1 MWFHIW
7 PEVMTRTKHWNTNKM
22 RKTQR
27 RRSCWVFHV
36 NKNISF
42 DCNRFTCSH
51 ILSQKHKKETAL
63 RFFHRLHII
72 PGKCFQNLWR
82 EFVLWSLYIKCTE
95 LNWQLVLPSS
105 SDVLHQLHWITCMY
119 STVQKSWAPPFLYL
133 LLTKPEYWIL
143 KWNCK
148 HKVMQYI
155 VHLHLWPHLLLN
167 TMWSL
172 CVIFRTHQ
180 AHLCTSAAFCSV
192 LCHENHLICHNFNDG
207 NYFVLFIEKL
217 ETVFA

>member
-22 RKTQR
+22 HKTQR
-27 RRSCWVFHV
+27 RMSCWVFYV

-42 DCNRFTCSH
+42 DCKRFTCSH
-51 ILSQKHKKETAL
+51 ILSQKNKKETAL
-63 RFFHRLHII
+63 RLFPPSPDYSRQVF
-72 PGKCFQNLWR
+72 PKSMEK
-82 EFVLWSLYIKCTE
+82 EFVLWSLYIKRTE

-105 SDVLHQLHWITCMY
+105 SDVLHQLHWITCMCG
-119 STVQKSWAPPFLYL
+119 TVQKSWAPLFLYL

-155 VHLHLWPHLLLN
+155 VHLHILTSLKANIWYDLL
-167 TMWSL
+167 
-172 CVIFRTHQ
+172 
-180 AHLCTSAAFCSV
+180 
-192 LCHENHLICHNFNDG
+192 
-207 NYFVLFIEKL
+207 YF
-217 ETVFA
+217 